1 MVNPKERLSFK
12 SQELIQAEPALLYS
26 QNKKVVYALAC
37 PPDSVHSGDIEY
49 SRWGKMELPERLNV
63 SLMPSIAVV
72 KDGFFDYAPHDQSQ
86 LAKEWHLNFADE
98 DLFVAYGSDLF
109 AQDEMQVAEHPILA
123 SLKQKLTALNI
134 DGLTKE
140 GGNPT
145 PILIS
150 GVERRCFVKT
160 DCNPDEGRP
169 YGLYGNEFGWVAEDV
184 VRRATVVLNPP
195 TITNFIAITAPY
207 GGVGKYSFD
216 EIDYIL
222 NTAFSGFRA
231 AVIESGSLPSIIH
244 SGYWGCGAYGG
255 NRILMTWLQVVAANL
270 AGVSQLVFHTGEP
283 DNGDLAKSWKEIE
296 VIFEK
301 DSYLIKDFIE
311 KVVELG
317 FEWGESDGN

>member
-1 MVNPKERLSFK
+1 MSFN
-12 SQELIQAEPALLYS
+12 SQELFHVEPAKLYS
-26 QNKKVVYALAC
+26 RNKKMVYALAC
-37 PPDSVHSGDIEY
+37 PPDSVHNGDIEY
-49 SRWGKMELPERLNV
+49 SRWGKIELPEIVNI
-63 SLMPSIAVV
+63 SGMTSIAIV
-72 KDGFFDYAPHDQSQ
+72 KDGFFDYAPFDESQ

-123 SLKQKLTALNI
+123 SLKQRLTSLNV
-134 DGLTKE
+134 DALTKDGE
-140 GGNPT
+140 KPT

-160 DCNPDEGRP
+160 DSSPDEGRP

-222 NTAFSGFRA
+222 NTAYSGFRA

-244 SGYWGCGAYGG
+244 TGYWGCGAYGG
-255 NRILMTWLQVVAANL
+255 NRMLMTWLQVVAANL
-270 AGVSQLVFHTGEP
+270 AGVRQLVFHTGEP
-283 DNGDLAKSWKEIE
+283 DKGELEKAWKGHEIT
-296 VIFEK
+296 FGNH
-301 DSYLIKDFIE
+301 SYLIKDFVRKIE
-311 KVVELG
+311 ELG